1 MNVSVTSLEPG
12 DAFVVSATS
21 VPTLG
26 GTFRLKL
33 GKNATECHHGT
44 LFLGGNAVA
53 SVRSA
58 DQPHLTAGTPGQ
70 KPEPHEHGDIP
81 AVTRI
86 IPTNIT
92 SGVWYLC
99 WNQTATDYSSVPKS
113 ITIV

>member
-1 MNVSVTSLEPG
+1 MTSLEPG

-33 GKNATECHHGT
+33 GKNAPECHHGT
-44 LFLGGNAVA
+44 LVLGGNVVA

-58 DQPHLTAGTPGQ
+58 DQPHLVNGTPE
-70 KPEPHEHGDIP
+70 KPGSHEHGDIP
-81 AVTRI
+81 SVTRI

-92 SGVWYLC
+92 SGVWFLC
-99 WNQTATDYSSVPKS
+99 WNETATTHSSTVRAV
-113 ITIV
+113 TIV